1 MDQKQIEI
9 EEPQKYQK
17 MHKQIVDLKPN
28 LLILDI
34 SRIKLDNLDAIK
46 DQLQLQILIAEQNT
60 LTNNVFKELK
70 VFKQLKI
77 LSLQDNHIVDHT
89 HLEQIAELP
98 LLELRLLYNR
108 IASLPQYYRKVY
120 EILPNLMTLDDY
132 DRDGL
137 MVNDLFQ

>member
-1 MDQKQIEI
+1 MYSKSW
-9 EEPQKYQK
+9 KYLNNWRFYHFK
-17 MHKQIVDLKPN
+17 SIIFKI
-28 LLILDI
+28 
-34 SRIKLDNLDAIK
+34 IKK
-46 DQLQLQILIAEQNT
+46 
-60 LTNNVFKELK
+60 K
-70 VFKQLKI
+70 
-77 LSLQDNHIVDHT
+77 SNHIVDHT

-137 MVNDLFQ
+137 MVNDLF